1 MELRRAISIDQLEKM
16 KFKSM
21 DFSGKWA
28 ASIGDVVAMR
38 GSWIIYGDSGNG
50 KTDFAIQLAKYLTKF
65 GKVAYDTIEEGASL
79 TFKNAI
85 TRHKLTA
92 AEKRRFVIL
101 DEEIEELIERLTR
114 QKSPD
119 IIIIDSLQFANITKV
134 QYKNLVRMFP
144 SKLFIWISHAD
155 GKKPLGALAIYV
167 EYNSHVKI
175 RVEGFRAIIKS
186 RYEGKDDFIINQE
199 RSAEYWNELI

>member
-21 DFSGKWA
+21 NFSGKWA
-28 ASIGDVVAMR
+28 ASIGDVVAIR

-79 TFKNAI
+79 TFQIAI
-85 TRHKLTA
+85 KRHKLTA

-101 DEEIEELIERLTR
+101 DEDIEELIERLSR

-119 IIIIDSLQFANITKV
+119 IIIIDSLQFANITNA

-155 GKKPLGALAIYV
+155 GKKPRGALAIYV

-175 RVEGFRAIIKS
+175 RVQGFRAIIKG
-186 RYEGKDDFIINQE
+186 RYGGKEDFIINQE
-199 RSAEYWNELI
+199 RSAAYWNELT